1 MTQLPRVEESK
12 LQVGYFKGEAYLAQS
27 PQLYKQMAIAADFEK
42 VFTIGAVFRAED
54 SHAIGVL
61 GLYLCLSKQTVR
73 GCSH

>member
-1 MTQLPRVEESK
+1 MTLFCRFDESK

-54 SHAIGVL
+54 SH
-61 GLYLCLSKQTVR
+61 TTP
-73 GCSH
+73 CSRPLLFGSQNEP